1 MTGIDPDELAT
12 GLIRVDPDGTVLSI
26 NRAGRDLLGPVAARP
41 GERCLE
47 MLSPDLAR
55 ALARATA
62 GDGPLWLPELIL
74 EDDGETVDAV
84 VHHGSESVLIELH
97 PVAARVRQ
105 RRMSERADREQAVAL
120 LSRRL
125 AHELRNPLA
134 GVRGA
139 SQLIGVSAESDTVRR
154 HADMIR
160 REVDRIVRLIDE
172 FADGGESRF
181 ASINIHRIIDE
192 AAELAIAES
201 GGKVALERDFDA
213 SIPKLRAD
221 GIQLHRMLLNLL
233 RNSVQADATTI
244 RAATRI
250 EHDCPLLDD
259 PGRPAVRIE
268 IDDDGRGVPE
278 ALHDRLFL
286 PLVSGRGDGTGFGL
300 AIVQQIARAH
310 GGLVEFQPLASGSR
324 FRIHLPLI
332 PTGDDDE

>member
-1 MTGIDPDELAT
+1 MTGIDPDELVT
-12 GLIRVDPDGTVLSI
+12 GLIRVAHDGTVLSI
-26 NRAGRDLLGPVAARP
+26 NRAGSDLLGRAATR
-41 GERCLE
+41 ECRLDT
-47 MLSPDLAR
+47 LSPGLGRVLAR
-55 ALARATA
+55 AASS
-62 GDGPLWLPELIL
+62 DGPLWVPELRL
-74 EDDGETVDAV
+74 ENDGETVDAF
-84 VHHGSESVLIELH
+84 VHHGTDSVLIELH
-97 PVAARVRQ
+97 PIAARVRQ
-105 RRMSERADREQAVAL
+105 RQMAERADREQAVAL

-139 SQLIGVSAESDTVRR
+139 SQLIGASAEGDAVRR
-154 HADMIR
+154 HAGMIQ

-181 ASINIHRIIDE
+181 TSINIHRIIDE
-192 AAELAIAES
+192 AAELAVAES
-201 GGKVALERDFDA
+201 AGRVTLERDFDA

-233 RNSVQADATTI
+233 RNSVQADAATI
-244 RAATRI
+244 RTVTRI
-250 EHDCPLLDD
+250 EHDCALLDD
-259 PGRPAVRIE
+259 PGRHAVRID

-278 ALHDRLFL
+278 SLHDRLFL

-310 GGLVEFQPLASGSR
+310 GGLVEFQPLAHGSR

-332 PTGDDDE
+332 PAGEHDNE